1 MKLFN
6 SNFEISSRI
15 LILLD
20 IYGIPMPCEAIK
32 QIDILS
38 TYCKHYGIS
47 DENLHGDTSYAL
59 SEVASRSELINEAL
73 KLLVM
78 QRYVYVTATDKGFLY
93 SISSIGKEIHRQMV
107 SDYATDYFNS
117 LLVLSLRCYFNEH
130 AEINPHFY
138 LLDSP
143 LHGLMTETSDEN
155 NEDDLRKG
163 FFNYLFNNYGND
175 QIIVIENTEKKELPK
190 IDFDSRFVKVYTFTK
205 DENNGR
211 YGFLD
216 GVFQN

>member
-1 MKLFN
+1 MDTLYDKDYVEYDKIEAEIDYKPKALFEPDFAERIA
-6 SNFEISSRI
+6 SYYKELLETTNFSPIQKVVFDMGLFDMVINDNPKPNRSKGYSS
-15 LILLD
+15 
-20 IYGIPMPCEAIK
+20 
-32 QIDILS
+32 
-38 TYCKHYGIS
+38 
-47 DENLHGDTSYAL
+47 
-59 SEVASRSELINEAL
+59 
-73 KLLVM
+73 
-78 QRYVYVTATDKGFLY
+78 
-93 SISSIGKEIHRQMV
+93 
-107 SDYATDYFNS
+107 YFNS